1 MNGNITGIHDNNII
15 VDNNLSG
22 TLFYVDANLKSFT
35 ILSNDY
41 TSYKENSISY
51 LTNINNNLNF
61 LMILIIIK
69 FKNKQ
74 KRGHISIF

>member
-1 MNGNITGIHDNNII
+1 MNVNITGIHDNNII

-22 TLFYVDANLKSFT
+22 TLFSVDANLKSFT

-51 LTNINNNLNF
+51 LTNINNNLN
-61 LMILIIIK
+61 II
-69 FKNKQ
+69 
-74 KRGHISIF
+74 

>member
-1 MNGNITGIHDNNII
+1 MNVNIIGIHDNNII

-22 TLFYVDANLKSFT
+22 TLFNVDANLKSFT

-51 LTNINNNLNF
+51 LTNINNNLN
-61 LMILIIIK
+61 II
-69 FKNKQ
+69 
-74 KRGHISIF
+74 